1 MSQLLKYSFNSR
13 WFTFP
18 LLTVVFQIG
27 DLKGLVDKR
36 TVGAQSLHTVNP
48 LPQVY
53 IQTTMFLFTSLA
65 TSNLLQV
72 GASLYGAS
80 AFEKASV
87 IAGKA
92 VHYMLLFGLPW
103 ILHGPTAA
111 LIGAAS
117 YYATQ
122 VMGV

>member
-1 MSQLLKYSFNSR
+1 M
-13 WFTFP
+13 
-18 LLTVVFQIG
+18 V
-27 DLKGLVDKR
+27 
-36 TVGAQSLHTVNP
+36 
-48 LPQVY
+48 
-53 IQTTMFLFTSLA
+53 
-65 TSNLLQV
+65 LLQV

-87 IAGKA
+87 VAGKA

-103 ILHGPTAA
+103 ILHGPAAA

-122 VMGV
+122 VIIPPPPLGLLQDCLMQLMQGPWDRCTVLLIMAPHLHCTA